1 MAFLR
6 RVLMQTKPKQS
17 NEQEGFP
24 QVSLKWR
31 EILVACMSLATM
43 LILAGVLV
51 IAKTQQVSQHLIRDS
66 LLLSVAQFN
75 TNIVAANSVGLPPES
90 VVSVA
95 RLQELTDVSPRM
107 MGVEWLTPSADVFA
121 HAGVAADP
129 LPPTVFKNILL
140 ASQPFDVDKE
150 GLNQWVAIT
159 VRNSFDQ
166 PLGVISIRYKAPEL
180 GLLQQQLLHQASKT
194 GGAIWAVLSC
204 LMIAWIGVR
213 RTKRLRAYMFATML
227 VSATV
232 GMMGMSF
239 FMIETVQ
246 SAVSPLV
253 KERVQALAKSEAYL
267 WQQAHLQGFEPNQIP
282 NVEVRLKAMVD
293 ANAELAAFEI
303 FTATN
308 KRLFSAGI
316 PGVEA
321 IEVAL
326 DDGGSLRATPDP
338 EFSRRITRS
347 LWSDYLTLALV
358 LAFLWTELSR
368 LFQRGRDAITASHTD
383 AFSAKRDRFIHLLR
397 PALFMYFL
405 SEEFIRP
412 SLPMHAQQLDSGL
425 LSSLSANGASGL
437 AISSFMVMVA
447 LAQPMLSH
455 LNTLKKM
462 LLAIVVG
469 CCLTALGQLGALLS
483 SALPEFV
490 VCRAICGIGYALVF
504 VGAQLALLNT
514 CGPGRRPQAFAT
526 LVASI
531 MAATVVGPAL
541 GGLASDN
548 FGMDFVFSMSLI
560 VPLVAGALLFYIWRA
575 YGDVILR
582 VEESNG
588 APRARSIKLLAGL
601 GHSRFMALCLFA
613 AVPAKMLLTGI
624 LFFLIPV
631 YLSQSQASS
640 ADTGRVLLIYGVIML
655 LVTPKFAS
663 YSSNVNRRV
672 WMLSIGLA
680 VPALIALV
688 PYIPLAWLAAAIA
701 ALSIGLGQSISITPQ
716 ATLVHDIQHA
726 LPNGA
731 NEHGWLGTYRLIER
745 IGNAAGPMF
754 AAWMMG
760 HYSLLSVFIIFGIG
774 TLVCSAIMLL
784 ALAPLRRAAHVQ

>member
-1 MAFLR
+1 
-6 RVLMQTKPKQS
+6 
-17 NEQEGFP
+17 
-24 QVSLKWR
+24 
-31 EILVACMSLATM
+31 
-43 LILAGVLV
+43 
-51 IAKTQQVSQHLIRDS
+51 
-66 LLLSVAQFN
+66 
-75 TNIVAANSVGLPPES
+75 
-90 VVSVA
+90 
-95 RLQELTDVSPRM
+95 
-107 MGVEWLTPSADVFA
+107 
-121 HAGVAADP
+121 
-129 LPPTVFKNILL
+129 
-140 ASQPFDVDKE
+140 
-150 GLNQWVAIT
+150 
-159 VRNSFDQ
+159 
-166 PLGVISIRYKAPEL
+166 
-180 GLLQQQLLHQASKT
+180 
-194 GGAIWAVLSC
+194 
-204 LMIAWIGVR
+204 
-213 RTKRLRAYMFATML
+213 
-227 VSATV
+227 
-232 GMMGMSF
+232 
-239 FMIETVQ
+239 VQ
-246 SAVSPLV
+246 SVINPLV
-253 KERVQALAKSEAYL
+253 KERVMALAKSEAYL

-282 NVEVRLKAMVD
+282 NVGARLKTMVD
-293 ANAELAAFEI
+293 ANLELAALEI
-303 FTATN
+303 YAPN
-308 KRLFSAGI
+308 NQQLFSAGP
-316 PGVEA
+316 PGSDA
-321 IEVAL
+321 IKVPL
-326 DDGGSLRATPDP
+326 DDGAFLRATPDP

-347 LWSDYLTLALV
+347 LWIDYLTLAVV

-368 LFQRGRDAITASHTD
+368 LFQRRRQTIAVSSTD
-383 AFSAKRDRFIHLLR
+383 AFSAQRERLIYLLR
-397 PALFMYFL
+397 PALFLYFL

-425 LSSLSANGASGL
+425 LTSQLANGASGL

-447 LAQPMLSH
+447 VAQPMLSY

-462 LLAIVVG
+462 LLAILVG
-469 CCLTALGQLGALLS
+469 CGLTALGQLGALLS
-483 SALPEFV
+483 TALPGFV

-504 VGAQLALLNT
+504 VGAQLVLLNT

-526 LVASI
+526 LVAAI

-548 FGMDFVFSMSLI
+548 FGMGFVFSMSLI
-560 VPLVAGALLFYIWRA
+560 VPLVAGALLFYIWRT
-575 YGDVILR
+575 YSDVILR

-588 APRARSIKLLAGL
+588 PPRVRSIKLLAGL

-672 WMLSIGLA
+672 WMLCIGLA
-680 VPALIALV
+680 VPVLIALV
-688 PYIPLAWLAAAIA
+688 PYIPVAWLAAAIA

-731 NEHGWLGTYRLIER
+731 NEHGWLGTYRFIER
-745 IGNAAGPMF
+745 IGSAAGPMF

-760 HYSLLSVFIIFGIG
+760 HFSLLSVFIYFGIG

-784 ALAPLRRAAHVQ
+784 ALSPLRRAVHVQ